1 MYVHIFVLNIYS
13 DTNTHTHNIPNG
25 CQIDLWKLYSNIL
38 ASIRNIIKH
47 TYDCIVEYI
56 YICMY
61 IVCMINLLNAIY
73 QKCYIHILR
82 CAYIG
87 PYTPLTNTL
96 YASCMAMNNE
106 YYSYIYNT
114 HQIHKL

>member
-1 MYVHIFVLNIYS
+1 MYVHIFVLHIYS
-13 DTNTHTHNIPNG
+13 NIHNIPNG
-25 CQIDLWKLYSNIL
+25 CQINLWKLYSNIL

-47 TYDCIVEYI
+47 IYDCIVEYI
-56 YICMY
+56 RMY
-61 IVCMINLLNAIY
+61 SVCMINLLNAIY